1 MLFTDKVVLVTGGS
15 SGIGEAVARAFC
27 AAGARLALTSRTLE
41 RAQDIARS
49 VAANAGT
56 ALGVQMEVQDSHS
69 VAAAVARV
77 CDALGPPDILVN
89 SAGVAGAAPSET
101 LDEREWDRIVDTNLK
116 GTFLACQAVGRLMLE
131 RRTGVIVNVAS
142 IAGIGAF
149 PKRAAYSASKAAVIM
164 LTKVL
169 AVEWADRGVRVNAV
183 APAVIRTAMNERMIA
198 AGNLDL
204 PSIERR
210 TPMRRRGESSEVADA
225 TLFLASDAARYV
237 TGSCLEVD
245 GGWTSYGF
253 L

>member
-1 MLFTDKVVLVTGGS
+1 MLFKDKIVLVTGGS
-15 SGIGEAVARAFC
+15 SGIGEAVARTFA
-27 AAGARLALTSRTLE
+27 AAGARVALSSRTLDHAE
-41 RAQDIARS
+41 
-49 VAANAGT
+49 
-56 ALGVQMEVQDSHS
+56 MEVQDRAS

-77 CDALGPPDILVN
+77 CNELGPPDILVN

-101 LDEREWDRIVDTNLK
+101 LDEAEWDRIVDTNLK

-131 RRTGVIVNVAS
+131 RRAGAIVNLASVAGM
-142 IAGIGAF
+142 AAF

-169 AVEWADRGVRVNAV
+169 AVEWADRGVRVNAI

-204 PSIERR
+204 AAIERR
-210 TPMRRRGESSEVADA
+210 TPMHRRGESCEVADA
-225 TLFLASDAARYV
+225 ALFLASDAARYV